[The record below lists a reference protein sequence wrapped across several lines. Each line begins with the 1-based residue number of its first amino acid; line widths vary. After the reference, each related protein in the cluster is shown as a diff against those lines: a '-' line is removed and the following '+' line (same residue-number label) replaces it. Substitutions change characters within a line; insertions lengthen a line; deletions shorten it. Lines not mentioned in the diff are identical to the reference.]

1 MKILFDF
8 LWIFTL
14 GVAILIGAYLVYMLL
29 LLIGKIIASSVQGV
43 AELISSVKPVRFK
56 KRPAYGIKYQTRKER
71 DRKWK
76 TL

>member
-14 GVAILIGAYLVYMLL
+14 GVAILIGAYMLYMLL
-29 LLIGKIIASSVQGV
+29 LLIGKIIASSVQGA